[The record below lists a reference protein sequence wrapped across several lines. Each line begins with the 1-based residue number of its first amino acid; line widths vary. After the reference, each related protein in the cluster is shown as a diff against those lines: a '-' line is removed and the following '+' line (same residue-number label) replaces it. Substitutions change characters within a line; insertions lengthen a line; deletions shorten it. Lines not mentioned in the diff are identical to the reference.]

1 MESFFVAL
9 NAVLPMF
16 IMLFIG
22 FLVRKL
28 KILQDSFLPQ
38 LNKIVFN
45 VFFPFLMFN
54 NIYGSDFSS
63 VFSPKLLAFAVIA
76 VFAIYFLS
84 IGFTLLVEK
93 SNYSRGAMI
102 QAIYRSNFVLMGLP
116 IAANIFGKDKLG
128 MTAVLVAVIV
138 PIYNMLA
145 VITLEIF
152 RGQKINVLKIL
163 KGIARNPLIIGS
175 VLGLL
180 SVAFKCKA
188 AGNNRQNCF
197 GYCGGCNS
205 ACSDCT
211 RCVCHI

>member
-63 VFSPKLLAFAVIA
+63 VFSPVTSPEAACLCGYWRVHDLL
-76 VFAIYFLS
+76 
-84 IGFTLLVEK
+84 
-93 SNYSRGAMI
+93 
-102 QAIYRSNFVLMGLP
+102 FV
-116 IAANIFGKDKLG
+116 
-128 MTAVLVAVIV
+128 
-138 PIYNMLA
+138 
-145 VITLEIF
+145 
-152 RGQKINVLKIL
+152 
-163 KGIARNPLIIGS
+163 
-175 VLGLL
+175 
-180 SVAFKCKA
+180 
-188 AGNNRQNCF
+188 NRVYTTC
-197 GYCGGCNS
+197 
-205 ACSDCT
+205 
-211 RCVCHI
+211 

>member
-63 VFSPKLLAFAVIA
+63 VFQSEAACLCGYWRVHDLL
-76 VFAIYFLS
+76 
-84 IGFTLLVEK
+84 
-93 SNYSRGAMI
+93 
-102 QAIYRSNFVLMGLP
+102 FV
-116 IAANIFGKDKLG
+116 
-128 MTAVLVAVIV
+128 
-138 PIYNMLA
+138 
-145 VITLEIF
+145 
-152 RGQKINVLKIL
+152 
-163 KGIARNPLIIGS
+163 
-175 VLGLL
+175 
-180 SVAFKCKA
+180 
-188 AGNNRQNCF
+188 NRVYTPC
-197 GYCGGCNS
+197 
-205 ACSDCT
+205 
-211 RCVCHI
+211 

>member
-63 VFSPKLLAFAVIA
+63 ARSCLPLRLLAC
-76 VFAIYFLS
+76 S
-84 IGFTLLVEK
+84 RFTFYQSGLHSLLK
-93 SNYSRGAMI
+93 SQI
-102 QAIYRSNFVLMGLP
+102 
-116 IAANIFGKDKLG
+116 
-128 MTAVLVAVIV
+128 TAVV
-138 PIYNMLA
+138 
-145 VITLEIF
+145 
-152 RGQKINVLKIL
+152 R
-163 KGIARNPLIIGS
+163 
-175 VLGLL
+175 
-180 SVAFKCKA
+180 
-188 AGNNRQNCF
+188 
-197 GYCGGCNS
+197 
-205 ACSDCT
+205 
-211 RCVCHI
+211 

>member
-1 MESFFVAL
+1 MLKRGDFMESFFVAL

-63 VFSPKLLAFAVIA
+63 VFSPKLLAFAVIG
-76 VFAIYFLS
+76 VFTIYFLS

-128 MTAVLVAVIV
+128 MTAVLVAVVV

-163 KGIARNPLIIGS
+163 KGIAKNPLIIGS
-175 VLGLL
+175 ALGLL
-180 SVAFKCKA
+180 SVAFNIKPS
-188 AGNNRQNCF
+188 GNN
-197 GYCGGCNS
+197 
-205 ACSDCT
+205 
-211 RCVCHI
+211 

>member
-63 VFSPKLLAFAVIA
+63 VFSPKLLAFAVIG
-76 VFAIYFLS
+76 VFTIYFLS

-128 MTAVLVAVIV
+128 MTAVLVAV
-138 PIYNMLA
+138 L
-145 VITLEIF
+145 F
-152 RGQKINVLKIL
+152 RFTICLPSLRLKFSEG
-163 KGIARNPLIIGS
+163 KR
-175 VLGLL
+175 
-180 SVAFKCKA
+180 
-188 AGNNRQNCF
+188 
-197 GYCGGCNS
+197 
-205 ACSDCT
+205 
-211 RCVCHI
+211 